1 MCQPPDAQVVR
12 CRQVRH
18 PSHTPN
24 RPRSNPLATL
34 TLARNATTAAGHACR
49 FTTESISLHPGEPTA
64 APLSVRATAY
74 EAMDMLRKAKEDLVA
89 AVRRRVT
96 LLQHDGTRGCAHT
109 FFLPP
114 LLCCVHSQIKLAPKS
129 KALRRRYR
137 ALVDRIQAERAEA
150 AALKRHL
157 AEWVSTAAAT
167 GARAVGGAGA
177 GATMAQAGDSA
188 KDGSGDDDDDDD
200 DGASDAK
207 HSH

>member
-1 MCQPPDAQVVR
+1 MMAPD
-12 CRQVRH
+12 
-18 PSHTPN
+18 
-24 RPRSNPLATL
+24 
-34 TLARNATTAAGHACR
+34 
-49 FTTESISLHPGEPTA
+49 F
-64 APLSVRATAY
+64 
-74 EAMDMLRKAKEDLVA
+74 
-89 AVRRRVT
+89 
-96 LLQHDGTRGCAHT
+96 AHT
-109 FFLPP
+109 FFLP
-114 LLCCVHSQIKLAPKS
+114 LLCCVRSQIKLAPKS

-167 GARAVGGAGA
+167 GARAIGGAGV

-188 KDGSGDDDDDDD
+188 KDGSGDEDDDDD